1 MKKRVLFVFLVLIP
15 VFASAG
21 VGPGDLMILAKLTA
35 QLKQLKEQ
43 YDLLHNQFV
52 KTKELVKNSEG
63 SYGFGRIG
71 EGHNDQLN
79 RAWAPK
85 TWDAAA
91 KNLSGG
97 NTSRYQELLREYQN
111 DHPRLSK
118 TQYSKGASSA
128 RVSLYLQSV
137 QTNDAVGAL
146 STGAFNSVHK
156 HLKDIDYLTS
166 KIEEAPNSKAAM
178 DLNSRLVAEL
188 AYISVE
194 ELKMQAVQNKQL
206 SQQTA
211 ERLDGLRREAIFN
224 RLPKSN

>member
-1 MKKRVLFVFLVLIP
+1 MRKSVLFVLFFLIP
-15 VFASAG
+15 MFANASIG
-21 VGPGDLMILAKLTA
+21 LGDLMILAKLTA

-52 KTKELVKNSEG
+52 KTKELVNNTRG
-63 SYGFGRIG
+63 NYGYGRIG
-71 EGHNDQLN
+71 ERHSDQLN
-79 RAWAPK
+79 RSWAPA

-118 TQYSKGASSA
+118 TQYSKGASNA

-137 QTNDAVGAL
+137 HTNDAASAL
-146 STGAFNSVHK
+146 STGAFNSVHQ

-166 KIEEAPNSKAAM
+166 KIEKAPNSKAAT

-206 SQQTA
+206 SQQS
-211 ERLDGLRREAIFN
+211 ENRLDGLRREAIFN
-224 RLPKSN
+224 RLPKSD